1 MNFQFQNSCAKILI
15 FGLLFGLFLGCKK
28 KKNVELDTSAI
39 ACKAVKL
46 LGSRYT
52 KISDGTC
59 TGSKNGG
66 KIRVSCKYEGA
77 IECIKK
83 LHVSSKFY
91 TSASIEIPN
100 VNSPTQFGL
109 GDSRFI
115 VTNDS
120 IIFNFDYSYSGTT
133 DPKLLSFIY
142 LNYHIESESGD
153 VSTKA
158 QLRVNAN
165 CSSIDSTAY
174 KVVKEY
180 RFTSDT
186 LAVTVYDADKE
197 DGDQI
202 SLWLNDI
209 IRLDNF
215 VLKKMPSIFKYK
227 LKEGKNRLI
236 IFAITEGG
244 EGSSTPAI
252 KINAFGNIN
261 MLPSLTSGEAID
273 IYYTPK

>member
-1 MNFQFQNSCAKILI
+1 MNFQLRTICAKILI
-15 FGLLFGLFLGCKK
+15 VVLSVGLFLGCKK

-46 LGSRYT
+46 SGSRYI

-66 KIRVSCKYEGA
+66 KIRVSCKYDGA
-77 IECIKK
+77 IECVKK
-83 LHVSSKFY
+83 MHVTGKFY

-100 VNSPTQFGL
+100 VNSPTLFAL
-109 GDSRFI
+109 GDSRFS
-115 VTNDS
+115 VTSDS
-120 IIFNFDYSYSGTT
+120 LIFNFDSYSGTT

-142 LNYHIESESGD
+142 LSYHIESESGD
-153 VSTKA
+153 LSTKA

-174 KVVKEY
+174 NVVKEY
-180 RFTSDT
+180 RFSSDT
-186 LAVTVYDADKE
+186 LAVTVYDAVKE

-202 SLWLNDI
+202 SLWLNDT

-215 VLKKMPSIFKYK
+215 VLKKAPAMFKYK

-236 IFAITEGG
+236 VFAITEGG

-261 MLPSLTSGEAID
+261 ILPSLTSGKAID